1 MQEEYINICAAC
13 RKRAQLTQEHWA
25 EVLRVSVET
34 VKAWEGN
41 RRIPDNYHV
50 CLMVT
55 ACGDTWF
62 AYKHLLQTSDSLNV
76 LPDTK
81 RQPLPLAVIQLVNR
95 IIGFAD
101 RNRDKELL
109 HIAEDGVIDTAER
122 PAYDQIVNELNDIIA
137 AAYTLRYAEDS
148 E

>member
-95 IIGFAD
+95 IMALPTG
-101 RNRDKELL
+101 
-109 HIAEDGVIDTAER
+109 TATR
-122 PAYDQIVNELNDIIA
+122 SCCASPRTA
-137 AAYTLRYAEDS
+137 
-148 E
+148 

>member
-1 MQEEYINICAAC
+1 MQEAYINICAGC
-13 RKRAQLTQEHWA
+13 RKKAHKTQEQWA

-34 VKAWEGN
+34 VKSWEGN

-50 CLMVT
+50 CLMVN

-62 AYKHLLQTSDSLNV
+62 AYKHLLQISDSLNV
-76 LPDTK
+76 LPDMK

-109 HIAEDGVIDTAER
+109 RIAEDGVIDANER
-122 PAYDQIVNELNDIIA
+122 PEYDTIVDELNDIIA